1 MGREAISSGHDLM
14 SSWRGPCGDPPIALA
29 LVMTINKRN
38 NVVLAR
44 AVVIGEGLL
53 MSFPEAIATSP
64 TCIQLFLLLRM

>member
-1 MGREAISSGHDLM
+1 MSSGHDLM
-14 SSWRGPCGDPPIALA
+14 SSWRGLCGDPQNALA

-44 AVVIGEGLL
+44 AEVTGEGLL
-53 MSFPEAIATSP
+53 MSLPEAIATSP